1 MTNDVFLARVA
12 RIRDAFW
19 AWDPIGVS
27 DYRAGNDDEYDH
39 YIGRYLGLRAG
50 GASVES
56 AGRGAATLLQR
67 MTELDEVDSDRLVA
81 LLTAADQP

>member
-1 MTNDVFLARVA
+1 MTDDYFLRRVA

-50 GASVES
+50 GGSVEE
-56 AGRGAATLLQR
+56 AARAAATLLQR

>member
-1 MTNDVFLARVA
+1 MTNDEFLGRVA

-50 GASVES
+50 GASVET
-56 AGRGAATLLQR
+56 AARGAAALLQR
-67 MTELDEVDSDRLVA
+67 MTELDDVDPEGLVA
-81 LLTAADQP
+81 QLAAADRP